1 MGKKIEYTNGELTII
16 WQPELCQ
23 HAGICV
29 KTLPGVYKP
38 KERPWIQIENATTA
52 ELIAQIN
59 QCPSGAL
66 TPRLF
71 HLDRKE
77 YSASD
82 TPFFAIR
89 ASFYDFLLVL

>member
-52 ELIAQIN
+52 EFNCPN
-59 QCPSGAL
+59 QSMSVRRVDIPN
-66 TPRLF
+66 
-71 HLDRKE
+71 E
-77 YSASD
+77 
-82 TPFFAIR
+82 
-89 ASFYDFLLVL
+89 